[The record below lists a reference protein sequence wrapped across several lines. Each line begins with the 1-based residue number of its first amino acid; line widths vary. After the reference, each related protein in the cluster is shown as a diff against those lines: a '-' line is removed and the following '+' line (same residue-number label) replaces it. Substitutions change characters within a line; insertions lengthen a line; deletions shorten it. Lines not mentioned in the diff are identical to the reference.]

1 MQFEVGKIYD
11 GIVKGITTYGAFV
24 ELDQS
29 TTGMVHIS
37 EIHNSYVND
46 IKDHLTENQ
55 SVKVKIIGVNEA
67 GKISLSIKKAVDPE
81 AEGSAENNNSGGNSN
96 YRGGNNSSGGNS
108 NYRGGGNSSGGNS
121 NYRGGGNSGGGSSNY
136 RGGGNSSGGHSNY
149 RGGGNSGGGNS
160 NYRGGGNSSGGSG
173 SGGGGFSGG
182 GNRRPRQN
190 VWEPKKQVPMTEMT
204 FEDKLSKFK
213 QNSEEKMGEL
223 KRNIDNKRK
232 GSSRRGK

>member
-108 NYRGGGNSSGGNS
+108 NYRGGGNS
-121 NYRGGGNSGGGSSNY
+121 GGGSSNY
-136 RGGGNSSGGHSNY
+136 H
-149 RGGGNSGGGNS
+149 GGGNSG
-160 NYRGGGNSSGGSG
+160 SG
-173 SGGGGFSGG
+173 SGGG

>member
-108 NYRGGGNSSGGNS
+108 NYRGGNNSSGGNS
-121 NYRGGGNSGGGSSNY
+121 NYRGGGNSGGGNSNY
-136 RGGGNSSGGHSNY
+136 HGGGNS
-149 RGGGNSGGGNS
+149 
-160 NYRGGGNSSGGSG
+160 GSG
-173 SGGGGFSGG
+173 SGGGGNFGG

>member
-55 SVKVKIIGVNEA
+55 PVKVKIIGVNEA

-81 AEGSAENNNSGGNSN
+81 AGGSAENNNSGGNSN

-108 NYRGGGNSSGGNS
+108 NYRGGNNSSGGNS
-121 NYRGGGNSGGGSSNY
+121 NYRGGNSSGGDNNY
-136 RGGGNSSGGHSNY
+136 RGGGNS
-149 RGGGNSGGGNS
+149 
-160 NYRGGGNSSGGSG
+160 
-173 SGGGGFSGG
+173 SGG

-223 KRNIDNKRK
+223 KRNIDSKRK

>member
-46 IKDHLTENQ
+46 IKDHLSENQ
-55 SVKVKIIGVNEA
+55 PVKVKIIGVNEA
-67 GKISLSIKKAVDPE
+67 GKISLSIKKAVDPDT
-81 AEGSAENNNSGGNSN
+81 EGSAENNSSGGNSN

-108 NYRGGGNSSGGNS
+108 NYRGGGNS
-121 NYRGGGNSGGGSSNY
+121 GGGN
-136 RGGGNSSGGHSNY
+136 SNY

-160 NYRGGGNSSGGSG
+160 NYHGGSSGGGSG
-173 SGGGGFSGG
+173 SSGG

-190 VWEPKKQVPMTEMT
+190 VWEPKKQVPITEMT

-223 KRNIDNKRK
+223 KRNIDSKRK
-232 GSSRRGK
+232 GSSKRGK

>member
-55 SVKVKIIGVNEA
+55 PVKVKIIGVNEA

-81 AEGSAENNNSGGNSN
+81 AEGSAENNSGGNSNYRGGNNSSGGNSN

-108 NYRGGGNSSGGNS
+108 NYRGGGNS
-121 NYRGGGNSGGGSSNY
+121 
-136 RGGGNSSGGHSNY
+136 
-149 RGGGNSGGGNS
+149 
-160 NYRGGGNSSGGSG
+160 GSG
-173 SGGGGFSGG
+173 SGGGGNFGG